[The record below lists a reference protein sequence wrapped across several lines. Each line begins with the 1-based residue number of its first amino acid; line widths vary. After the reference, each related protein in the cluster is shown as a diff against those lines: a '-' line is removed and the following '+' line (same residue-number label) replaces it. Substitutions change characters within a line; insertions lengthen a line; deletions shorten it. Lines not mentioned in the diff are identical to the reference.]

1 LTRITSDGAGGCSL
15 LITIEKVPDAGALPA
30 AAADA
35 AVAGVAADDVVA
47 GAAGEAALCGGADA
61 DVGLEGEFAVPTA
74 RAVGV
79 PVAAAPALVGTVSG
93 GLVALTADPLV
104 AANRLNP

>member
-1 LTRITSDGAGGCSL
+1 M
-15 LITIEKVPDAGALPA
+15 LITIEKVPDAGVLPA

-47 GAAGEAALCGGADA
+47 GAAGEAALCGGTDA

-79 PVAAAPALVGTVSG
+79 PVPAAPALVGTVSG

>member
-1 LTRITSDGAGGCSL
+1 M
-15 LITIEKVPDAGALPA
+15 LITIEKVPDAGVLPA

-74 RAVGV
+74 RAVGAPV
-79 PVAAAPALVGTVSG
+79 PAAPALVGAVSG
-93 GLVALTADPLV
+93 GLVPLTADPLV

>member
-1 LTRITSDGAGGCSL
+1 M
-15 LITIEKVPDAGALPA
+15 LITIEKVPDAGVLPA

-35 AVAGVAADDVVA
+35 GVAGVAADTVVA

-79 PVAAAPALVGTVSG
+79 PVPVPAAPALVGTVSG

>member
-1 LTRITSDGAGGCSL
+1 M
-15 LITIEKVPDAGALPA
+15 LITIEKVPDAGVLPA

-61 DVGLEGEFAVPTA
+61 DVGLEGEFAVPTP
-74 RAVGV
+74 RAVGAPV
-79 PVAAAPALVGTVSG
+79 PVPVPVPAAPALVGTVSG